1 MGRAL
6 IAVGVALVL
15 CFTALGLVIYLTREE
30 DRLAVDNLL
39 AEDISRAIGT
49 AEAERGGR
57 VDLRQVARFDWDAI
71 LLVAPRTPRE
81 AISAQ
86 LGYEWKGDVNF
97 GVSDTLIFLDAG
109 SVERFADYRGEGV
122 FEGFRRPFDVIPRER
137 ATFDVRNLVITP

>member
-57 VDLRQVARFDWDAI
+57 VDMRQVARFDWDAI

-81 AISAQ
+81 AISQQ

-97 GVSDTLIFLDAG
+97 GVSDTLIFLNAG

-137 ATFDVRNLVITP
+137 ATFDVRNLVISP